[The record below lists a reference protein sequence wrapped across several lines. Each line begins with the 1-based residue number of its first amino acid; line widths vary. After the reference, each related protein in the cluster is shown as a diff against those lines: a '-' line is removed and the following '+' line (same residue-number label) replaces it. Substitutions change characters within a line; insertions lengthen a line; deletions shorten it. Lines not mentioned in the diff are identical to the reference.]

1 MKESLINRKTYKK
14 VKSMDKQEME
24 DFLARIYH
32 QGYQDGI
39 RDAETVDF
47 KTKLVQVLE
56 QTKGIGQKTIQ
67 NVLNTLKDM
76 EGEE

>member
-1 MKESLINRKTYKK
+1 MKLITRKQYKK
-14 VKSMDKQEME
+14 IKKMDRQQIEN
-24 DFLARIYH
+24 FLAKIYS
-32 QGYQDGI
+32 QGYEDGI